1 MKEKQFFYFPKR
13 KILKILLCMKITI
26 LLTLVFSLNLSAIG
40 FGQITVNEHGK
51 SVKEI
56 LGIIENETNYRF
68 FYNDDLKSINSL
80 VDLNVNSEDINQVLD
95 KLLAS
100 TDFDYK
106 IMDSNLIV
114 IKLKSDQQQFT
125 VRGRVTDSSTGEG
138 LPGVNISVKGTT
150 IGVNSDA
157 NGYYS
162 LNVPS
167 PNSTLVFTFVGYLP
181 QEVLVNSRSTI
192 DLGLSVDVKA
202 LEEVIVVGYGTQKKS
217 DVTGTVA
224 SLPQERLQMAP
235 NLNVTQ
241 AIMGAVPGVMIQTN
255 SAGADPDQSIMIR
268 GRSSISAD
276 NSPLI
281 IVDGIPYAG
290 SLSDINPRDIGSV
303 EILKDASAAAIYG
316 SRGSNGVILITT
328 KEGASGKTTFTYD
341 GKFGFSKF
349 IKEYDLLNGP
359 EFWDF
364 INTRDDTPDKDYVYQ
379 TEIDNHNAGVSTD
392 WVDLALRRGQS
403 QEHNVSVS
411 GGFKDTKFYI
421 GAGLTDIKGVARG
434 DKFKRITTRLN
445 IETKLFD
452 WLAIGTKTQLNYDD
466 ASGRD
471 VSWYE
476 AMIANPLGKPYDENG
491 NYLIYPIAENITI
504 INPLTE
510 LAYDDLDKSYQIL
523 TNNYLNVDVPFIKG
537 LTYRFNTGVRTRFTD
552 AASYGGVN
560 TYDGYRARGE
570 ASSSNSVNSNVVLE
584 NIFNY
589 NRTFGNHNIFLTGL
603 YSYETNT
610 SKSNSLS
617 AEQFPNDILS
627 WYGVAQ
633 AAVVSPGVSYR
644 NSALISQMFRANYS
658 FSSKYL
664 ATFTIRRDGFSGFGE
679 NTKWGIFPSFALGWN
694 ISNENFFPF
703 KNVINTLKLRGS
715 YGLNGNQAIS
725 PYSSLPKFKV
735 ASIMS
740 GTDAQVGYKPM
751 VMGVADLGWESA
763 RTFNVGL
770 DFGLLKDRVNGTIDV
785 YRKNTFDLLL
795 NRSISVIHGL
805 TDETAKG
812 EDWTHP
818 AVTQN
823 IGKTRNTGIELSINS
838 RNVVREK
845 FQWIMNG
852 NFSFNKNEIV
862 SLYGIKDA
870 ATGKEVDD
878 ISNNWFIGQPVR
890 VIYDYVWDGVWQL
903 GQEAAASEY
912 ESQPG
917 YVRLKDLN
925 SDGKID
931 DKDRMII
938 GQLDPKVLWGLTNT
952 FIYGN
957 FSFSFFFHGVT
968 GITAHNDRMTDDV
981 QNDLRYN
988 TIKKNWWTPTNPTN
1002 DWYMNKKMANEMSGH
1017 GATLYESTNFIRLK
1031 DVSLA
1036 YDIPKNAISR
1046 IGLSNVRVYVSGR
1059 NLLTFTKWSG
1069 LDPELVNEDA
1079 QRNIPMQK
1087 ELIFGLTF
1095 GF

>member
-1 MKEKQFFYFPKR
+1 MKEKLFFYFPDR
-13 KILKILLCMKITI
+13 KIFKILLCMKITI
-26 LLTLVFSLNLSAIG
+26 VLTLVFSLNLSATG
-40 FGQITVNEHGK
+40 FGQISMNEHGK

-56 LGIIENETNYRF
+56 LNIIENETNYRF

-80 VDLNVNSEDINQVLD
+80 VDIEVTNQNINQVLD

-106 IMDSNLIV
+106 IMDNNLIV
-114 IKLKSDQQQFT
+114 IKLKSDQQQLT
-125 VRGRVTDSSTGEG
+125 VKGRITDASTGEG
-138 LPGVNISVKGTT
+138 LPGVSVVVKGTT

-157 NGYYS
+157 NGNYS
-162 LNVPS
+162 ISVPTA
-167 PNSTLVFTFVGYLP
+167 NSTLVFTFVGYLP
-181 QEVLVNSRSTI
+181 QEVLVGGQTNI
-192 DLGLSVDVKA
+192 DLALGVDVKA
-202 LEEVIVVGYGTQKKS
+202 LEEVVVVGYGTQKKS
-217 DVTGTVA
+217 DITGTVT
-224 SLPQERLQMAP
+224 SLSKDRLEMVP

-241 AIMGAVPGVMIQTN
+241 AIMGAVPGVMIETA
-255 SAGADPDQSIMIR
+255 SAGANPEQSIMIR
-268 GRSSISAD
+268 GRASISAD
-276 NSPLI
+276 NQPLI
-281 IVDGIPYAG
+281 VVDGIPYGG
-290 SLSDINPRDIGSV
+290 SMSDINPRDIGSV

-328 KEGASGKTTFTYD
+328 KEGASGKTTFSYD
-341 GKFGFSKF
+341 GKYGVSQF

-364 INTRDDTPDKDYVYQ
+364 INTRDDTPNKDYVYQ

-392 WVDLALRRGQS
+392 WMDLALRRGQS
-403 QEHNVSVS
+403 QEHNISVS

-421 GAGLTDIKGVARG
+421 GAGLTDIKGVAKG
-434 DKFKRITTRLN
+434 DNFRRITTRLN

-452 WLAIGTKTQLNYDD
+452 WLAVGTRTQLNYDD

-476 AMIANPLGKPYDENG
+476 AMIANPLGKPYDDNG
-491 NYLIYPIAENITI
+491 NYLIYPIPENITI
-504 INPLTE
+504 INPLTD

-537 LTYRFNTGVRTRFTD
+537 LTYRLNTGVRTRFTD
-552 AASYGGVN
+552 AASYGGTN
-560 TYDGYRARGE
+560 TYDGYRYQGTAR
-570 ASSSNSVNSNVVLE
+570 SSNSVNSNVVLE
-584 NIFNY
+584 NILNY
-589 NRTFGNHNIFLTGL
+589 NRTIGDHTIFLTGL

-633 AAVVSPGVSYR
+633 AAIVAPSTSYR
-644 NSALISQMFRANYS
+644 NSVLLSQMFRANYS
-658 FSSKYL
+658 YSGRYL
-664 ATFTIRRDGFSGFGE
+664 ATFTIRRDGFSGFGKD
-679 NTKWGIFPSFALGWN
+679 TKWGLFPSFALGWN
-694 ISNENFFPF
+694 ISNENFFPL
-703 KNVINTLKLRGS
+703 KNVFNTLKIRGS

-740 GTDAQVGYKPM
+740 GTEAMVGYKPM
-751 VMGVADLGWESA
+751 VMGVSDLGWEASK
-763 RTFNVGL
+763 TFNVGL
-770 DFGLLKDRVNGTIDV
+770 DFGLFKNRITGTIDW

-823 IGKTRNTGIELSINS
+823 IGKTRNTGFELSINS

-852 NFSFNKNEIV
+852 NFSFNKNEII

-870 ATGKEVDD
+870 VTGKEVDD
-878 ISNNWFIGQPVR
+878 ISNQWFIGQPVR
-890 VIYDYVWDGVWQL
+890 VNYSYVWDGIWQL
-903 GQEAAASEY
+903 GEEEAAAVY

-925 SDGKID
+925 NDGKLD
-931 DKDRMII
+931 DKDRQII
-938 GQLDPKVLWGLTNT
+938 GQMDPKILWGLTNT
-952 FIYGN
+952 LIYGN

-988 TIKKNWWTPTNPTN
+988 TIKKNWWTPENPSN
-1002 DWYMNKKMANEMSGH
+1002 DWYMNRKLANEMSGH

-1036 YDIPKNAISR
+1036 YDLPKNAISK

-1069 LDPELVNEDA
+1069 LDPELVDQDA

>member
-1 MKEKQFFYFPKR
+1 M
-13 KILKILLCMKITI
+13 
-26 LLTLVFSLNLSAIG
+26 
-40 FGQITVNEHGK
+40 NEHGK
-51 SVKEI
+51 SVKEV
-56 LGIIENETNYRF
+56 LAVIENETNYRF
-68 FYNDDLKSINSL
+68 FYNDDLKSINTL
-80 VDLNVNSEDINQVLD
+80 VDLDISNQDINQVLD

-106 IMDSNLIV
+106 IMDNNLIV
-114 IKLKSDQQQFT
+114 IKLKSDPQQLT
-125 VRGRVTDSSTGEG
+125 VRGRITDASTGEG
-138 LPGVNISVKGTT
+138 VPGVSVVVAGTT
-150 IGVNSDA
+150 IGANSDI
-157 NGYYS
+157 NGNYTIT
-162 LNVPS
+162 VPS
-167 PNSTLVFTFVGYLP
+167 SNSTLNFTFVGYLP
-181 QEVLVNSRSTI
+181 QEVAVGGRSTVNVVMA
-192 DLGLSVDVKA
+192 VDVRA
-202 LEEVIVVGYGTQKKS
+202 LEEVVVVGYGTQKKS
-217 DVTGTVA
+217 DITGTVT
-224 SLPQERLQMAP
+224 SLSKDRLEMVP

-241 AIMGAVPGVMIQTN
+241 AIMGAVPGVMIETAA
-255 SAGADPDQSIMIR
+255 AGANPEQSIMIR
-268 GRSSISAD
+268 GRASISAD
-276 NSPLI
+276 NQPLI
-281 IVDGIPYAG
+281 VVDGIPYGG
-290 SLSDINPRDIGSV
+290 SMSDINPRDIGSV

-341 GKFGFSKF
+341 GKYGVSKF
-349 IKEYDLLNGP
+349 IKEYDLLNGN

-364 INTRDDTPDKDYVYQ
+364 INTRDDTPNKDYVYQ

-392 WVDLALRRGQS
+392 WMDLALRKGQS
-403 QEHNVSVS
+403 QEHNISVS

-434 DKFKRITTRLN
+434 DNFKRITTRLN
-445 IETKLFD
+445 IETKLFN
-452 WLAIGTKTQLNYDD
+452 WLAVGTRTQLNYDD

-504 INPLTE
+504 INPLTD

-552 AASYGGVN
+552 AASYGGTN
-560 TYDGYRARGE
+560 TYDGYRYQGISR
-570 ASSSNSVNSNVVLE
+570 SSNSVNSNVVLE
-584 NIFNY
+584 NILNY
-589 NRTFGNHNIFLTGL
+589 NKTIGNHTIFLTGL

-610 SKSNSLS
+610 SKSNSLG

-633 AAVVSPGVSYR
+633 AAVVSPSTSYR

-658 FSSKYL
+658 FSSRYL
-664 ATFTIRRDGFSGFGE
+664 ATFTIRRDGFSGFGKD
-679 NTKWGIFPSFALGWN
+679 TKWGLFPSFALGWN
-694 ISNENFFPF
+694 ISNENFFPL
-703 KNVINTLKLRGS
+703 KNVFNTLKLRGS

-740 GTDAQVGYKPM
+740 GTEAQVGYKPM
-751 VMGVADLGWESA
+751 VMGVSDLGWESSK
-763 RTFNVGL
+763 TFNVGL
-770 DFGLLKDRVNGTIDV
+770 DFGLFKNRITGTIDW

-823 IGKTRNTGIELSINS
+823 IGKTRNRGIELSINS

-852 NFSFNKNEIV
+852 NLSFNKNEIV
-862 SLYGIKDA
+862 SLYGIKDPV
-870 ATGKEVDD
+870 TGKEVDD
-878 ISNNWFIGQPVR
+878 ISNQWFIGKPVR
-890 VIYDYVWDGVWQL
+890 VNYDYVWDGIWQL
-903 GQEAAASEY
+903 GQEEAAAVY
-912 ESQPG
+912 GSQPG

-925 SDGKID
+925 NDGLLD
-931 DKDRMII
+931 DKDRQII
-938 GQLDPKVLWGLTNT
+938 GQMDPKILWGLTNT
-952 FIYGN
+952 LVYGN
-957 FSFSFFFHGVT
+957 LSFSFFFHGVT
-968 GITAHNDRMTDDV
+968 GITAHNDRMTDSV
-981 QNDLRYN
+981 QDDLRYN
-988 TIKKNWWTPTNPTN
+988 TIKKDWWTPENPSTS
-1002 DWYMNKKMANEMSGH
+1002 WYMNRKRANEMSGH
-1017 GATLYESTNFIRLK
+1017 GSTLYESTNFIRLK

-1036 YDIPKNAISR
+1036 YDLPKNAISR

-1069 LDPELVNEDA
+1069 IDPELVEQDA

>member
-1 MKEKQFFYFPKR
+1 MKEKQFFYFPNR
-13 KILKILLCMKITI
+13 KIFKILLCMKITI
-26 LLTLVFSLNLSAIG
+26 ALTLVFSLNLSATG
-40 FGQITVNEHGK
+40 FGQISMNEHGK

-56 LGIIENETNYRF
+56 LSIIENETNYRF

-80 VDLNVNSEDINQVLD
+80 VDIEISNQNINQVLD

-106 IMDSNLIV
+106 IMDNNLIV
-114 IKLKSDQQQFT
+114 IKLKSDQQQLT
-125 VRGRVTDSSTGEG
+125 VKGRITDAATGEG
-138 LPGVNISVKGTT
+138 LPGVSVVVKGTT
-150 IGVNSDA
+150 IGVNTDA
-157 NGYYS
+157 NGNYS
-162 LNVPS
+162 ISVPS
-167 PNSTLVFTFVGYLP
+167 ANSTLEFTYVGYLP
-181 QEVLVNSRSTI
+181 QEVLVEGRTTI
-192 DLGLSVDVKA
+192 DLGLAVNVKA
-202 LEEVIVVGYGTQKKS
+202 LEEVVVVGYGTQKKS
-217 DVTGTVA
+217 DITGTVT
-224 SLPQERLQMAP
+224 SLSKDRLEMVP

-241 AIMGAVPGVMIQTN
+241 AIMGAVPGVMIETA
-255 SAGADPDQSIMIR
+255 SAGANPEQSIMIR
-268 GRSSISAD
+268 GRASISAD
-276 NSPLI
+276 NQPLI
-281 IVDGIPYAG
+281 VVDGIPYGG
-290 SLSDINPRDIGSV
+290 SMTDINPRDIGSV

-328 KEGASGKTTFTYD
+328 KEGATGKTTFTYD
-341 GKFGFSKF
+341 GKYGVSQF
-349 IKEYDLLNGP
+349 IKEYNLLNGP

-364 INTRDDTPDKDYVYQ
+364 INTRDETPGKDYVYQ
-379 TEIDNHNAGVSTD
+379 TEIDNHNAGISTD
-392 WVDLALRRGQS
+392 WMKLALRKGQS
-403 QEHNVSVS
+403 QEHNISVS

-434 DKFKRITTRLN
+434 DNFKRITTRFN

-452 WLAIGTKTQLNYDD
+452 WLAVGTRTQLNYDD

-476 AMIANPLGKPYDENG
+476 AMIANPLGKPYDDNG
-491 NYLIYPIAENITI
+491 NYLIYPIPENITI
-504 INPLTE
+504 INPLTD

-537 LTYRFNTGVRTRFTD
+537 LTYRLNSGIRTRFTD
-552 AASYGGVN
+552 AASYGGTN
-560 TYDGYRARGE
+560 TYDGYRYQGTAR
-570 ASSSNSVNSNVVLE
+570 SSNSVNSNVVLE
-584 NIFNY
+584 NILNY
-589 NRTFGNHNIFLTGL
+589 NRTIGEHTIFLTGL

-627 WYGVAQ
+627 WYGVGQ
-633 AAVVSPGVSYR
+633 AAIVAPSTSYR
-644 NSALISQMFRANYS
+644 NSVLLSQMFRANYS
-658 FSSKYL
+658 YSSRYL
-664 ATFTIRRDGFSGFGE
+664 ATFTIRRDGFSGFGKD
-679 NTKWGIFPSFALGWN
+679 TKWGLFPSFALGWN
-694 ISNENFFPF
+694 ISNENFFPL
-703 KNVINTLKLRGS
+703 KNVFNTLKIRGS

-740 GTDAQVGYKPM
+740 GTEAMVGYKPM
-751 VMGVADLGWESA
+751 VMGVSDLGWEASK
-763 RTFNVGL
+763 TFNVGL
-770 DFGLLKDRVNGTIDV
+770 DFGLFKNRITGTIDW

-823 IGKTRNTGIELSINS
+823 IGKTRNRGIELSINS

-852 NFSFNKNEIV
+852 NFSFNKNEII

-870 ATGKEVDD
+870 VTGKEVDD
-878 ISNNWFIGQPVR
+878 ISNQWFIGQPVR
-890 VIYDYVWDGVWQL
+890 VNYSYVWDGIWQL
-903 GQEAAASEY
+903 GEEEAAAVY

-925 SDGKID
+925 NDGKLD
-931 DKDRMII
+931 DKDRQII
-938 GQLDPKVLWGLTNT
+938 GQMDPKILWGLTNT
-952 FIYGN
+952 LIYGN

-988 TIKKNWWTPTNPTN
+988 TIKKNWWTPENPSN
-1002 DWYMNKKMANEMSGH
+1002 DWYMNRKLANEMSGH

-1036 YDIPKNAISR
+1036 YDLPKNAISK

-1069 LDPELVNEDA
+1069 LDPELVDQDA